1 MIYGPSFPLASAIQL
16 WKEYISGILLP
27 FCPIP
32 SCTPIKKAKVNYLTG
47 IFVGGGIVSASFTL
61 GLFLAIMY
69 KLYRGIQHEKRLAAI
84 QWVLV
89 GKLSPSTHSEK
100 A

>member
-1 MIYGPSFPLASAIQL
+1 MDPPFLLLQL
-16 WKEYISGILLP
+16 SSCGRNYISGILLP

-69 KLYRGIQHEKRLAAI
+69 KLYRGLHPWILQAG
-84 QWVLV
+84 VLEW
-89 GKLSPSTHSEK
+89 GATAFSKK
-100 A
+100 ALH

>member
-1 MIYGPSFPLASAIQL
+1 MDPPFLLLQL
-16 WKEYISGILLP
+16 SSCGRNYISGILLP

-47 IFVGGGIVSASFTL
+47 IFGGRGIVSASFTL
-61 GLFLAIMY
+61 GLFLSIMY